1 MLTEQLPNN
10 NARLVSTSLHRHL
23 LHSHHLE
30 IPTALQPAASGD
42 KLLSKYPQI
51 QHAAIQAHLSHK
63 ATLYA
68 CCRFENQTLPI
79 SDWKK
84 NPKCFDLKTLQRNKT
99 ESSGA
104 GRDSGV
110 EIVDSANE
118 GFKTKHAFDPRVCHV
133 IKHLPVWTHIKRSVP
148 FTSLKT
154 REFVYC
160 YMPSHP
166 LPPRHL
172 HALCNWTTLPKLVW
186 KRHCIWKSGGK
197 DCEDKQKG

>member
-10 NARLVSTSLHRHL
+10 NARLVSTSLHSHL

-63 ATLYA
+63 ATLA
-68 CCRFENQTLPI
+68 AGLRTKHFPFQTE
-79 SDWKK
+79 KK

-133 IKHLPVWTHIKRSVP
+133 IKHLPV
-148 FTSLKT
+148 
-154 REFVYC
+154 
-160 YMPSHP
+160 
-166 LPPRHL
+166 
-172 HALCNWTTLPKLVW
+172 
-186 KRHCIWKSGGK
+186 
-197 DCEDKQKG
+197 

>member
-10 NARLVSTSLHRHL
+10 NARLVSTSLHSHL

-99 ESSGA
+99 ESSEIQVLKLLTRPTRA
-104 GRDSGV
+104 SKQSMHLIHECVMWSNICLCELISRDLFRSLHWKPGSLSTV
-110 EIVDSANE
+110 ICHRTRSPLVTFMLCATEQHCQSLYERDTAYESQEV
-118 GFKTKHAFDPRVCHV
+118 KTVKINR
-133 IKHLPVWTHIKRSVP
+133 
-148 FTSLKT
+148 
-154 REFVYC
+154 
-160 YMPSHP
+160 
-166 LPPRHL
+166 
-172 HALCNWTTLPKLVW
+172 
-186 KRHCIWKSGGK
+186 
-197 DCEDKQKG
+197 KGS